1 MLQRY
6 LVLWLLLSS
15 TLAVVWPQFGV
26 EVDPFVGSKTLLGYI
41 VALTMFCIG
50 MVLPVNEVKEVSK
63 RWWLVLGGTA
73 VQYASMPALAYLLA
87 LAFQLPRDL
96 TIGLI
101 MVGCVPGAMASNV
114 LTMVARGNVS
124 FSVGLTTSATLLSP
138 LVVPLAL
145 KLTLQAEA
153 DQELLLSAAM
163 SLRDQVVLPVI
174 GGFVLMRIVDF
185 LFPIDQDLGAALH
198 GWIRWTATAL
208 ANLAI
213 LWIIAV
219 VAGLNRDR
227 MNNLPGTL
235 LGALVLLN
243 LLGYLAGYWGGRL
256 LFLTQGM
263 RRALM
268 LEVGMQN
275 AGVGASLATGLFPDE
290 PGVALP
296 CGLFAFGC
304 MFTGTALAQWLGR
317 ESTTEYDLLQG
328 RVDNAESSAVAAVSL
343 NDEVHLAYPNQT
355 ACGHAFT
362 ADQKPS
368 VAPAIEVTCEKCREV
383 ALRWG
388 LWHVEDVYGLKVCD
402 LTQLDQL
409 RGKAEAAADE
419 HAVQLIDEIEQRY
432 RDTGQLWGMKRQTK
446 G

>member
-6 LVLWLLLSS
+6 LVLWLVLSS
-15 TLAVVWPQFGV
+15 ALAVVWPELGLEF
-26 EVDPFVGSKTLLGYI
+26 DPFLESKKFLGYL

-50 MVLPVNEVKEVSK
+50 MVLPVHEVKEVGK

-87 LAFQLPRDL
+87 LAFELPRDL

-114 LTMVARGNVS
+114 LTMVAKGNVS
-124 FSVGLTTSATLLSP
+124 YSVGLTTSATLLSP

-153 DQELLLSAAM
+153 DQELLFGAAM

-174 GGFVLMRIVDF
+174 AGFFLMRIVDV
-185 LFPIDQDLGAALH
+185 LFPASQDFGAALH
-198 GWIRWTATAL
+198 GVIRWIATTL

-227 MNNLPGTL
+227 MANLPATL
-235 LGALVLLN
+235 VGALVLLN
-243 LLGYLAGYWGGRL
+243 LLGYLAGYLGGRL

-317 ESTTEYDLLQG
+317 EPVSAAASLQG
-328 RVDNAESSAVAAVSL
+328 RVDSAESSAVAVVSI
-343 NDEVHLAYPNQT
+343 DDIVHLAYPNQT
-355 ACGHAFT
+355 ACGHAF
-362 ADQKPS
+362 ANEEPNAAS
-368 VAPAIEVTCEKCREV
+368 AIEVTCGKCREV

-388 LWHVEDVYGLKVCD
+388 LWHVENVYGIKPCN
-402 LTQLDQL
+402 LTELDQL
-409 RGKAEAAADE
+409 RSKAEAAGDE
-419 HAVQLIDEIEQRY
+419 HAVQLVDEISKRC
-432 RDTGQLWGMKRQTK
+432 RDASQLWGMKRK
-446 G
+446 SKV